1 MHMSIF
7 VQLES
12 HQCNDYAYMFDQGAL
27 VLESVTLAEMVELV
41 VEVFVNLASSA
52 IFDEK
57 TAQDPQTAHP

>member
-1 MHMSIF
+1 
-7 VQLES
+7 
-12 HQCNDYAYMFDQGAL
+12 MFDQGAL

-57 TAQDPQTAHP
+57 TAQDPQTTHP